1 MSALERRLDR
11 FGLLLALALVLTVG
25 IGFAL
30 QGSRPV
36 DADMVWRMA
45 GADQLYGAVWG
56 ADPLSRYVYPP
67 VVTQLVALLRPMG
80 WVAFVV
86 AWETLMFL
94 ALWAAARM
102 WAPLVLGLGLG
113 ATLLWGLDTPLAN
126 PVLLALVGNVQSLVA
141 AAIVIGMRRPA
152 AWSAVLL
159 TKVAP
164 GIGLLWFVARGE
176 WRRLGIAF
184 GATAGIAL
192 VSLAFS
198 PAQWADYVRF
208 VVANAGTP
216 PPIDVIAVPLFV
228 RTPLVCGA
236 VAWAA
241 RTNRPWVVPLAVAW
255 ASFALYTN
263 SWISISIGALP
274 LWSMGRHARRQAS
287 VVTQ

>member
-287 VVTQ
+287 VVSQ